1 VGILS
6 RFFAI
11 PASATIEPILSPRL
25 SFLLHPT
32 REAIRDESLAN
43 IEAACQDVQHPLRL
57 EWEALAA
64 LVHLAEAG
72 HEIDVYRPAGGGD
85 FYNVWLRPTLA
96 DGDEIHPGWRI
107 PDDEWQAHWPLYL
120 RLVAQAVEGG
130 SR

>member
-1 VGILS
+1 VGLLS

-43 IEAACQDVQHPLRL
+43 IEAACQDVRHPLRL

-64 LVHLAEAG
+64 LVRLAEAG
-72 HEIDVYRPAGGGD
+72 HEVDIYRPACGD
-85 FYNVWLRPTLA
+85 FWNIWLRPTLA

-120 RLVAQAVEGG
+120 RLAMEGE